1 MKMRVLWTPTDEQ
14 KTTCRM
20 GRFAKAAAGIDPTDK
35 DAFAQ
40 LHQWS
45 IDDPA
50 RFWDR
55 VWKACALKGD
65 PGTQVLQD
73 GERMIDAQFFPDARL
88 NAAENLLERGHPADE
103 ALVFWTEDG
112 KREQWSRAQLKE
124 KAGRYAAAF
133 RALGVREGDR
143 VAAIMP
149 NMPQTIAAFIGAA
162 WVGAVFSSASPDFGV
177 GGVTDRFGQI
187 EPKILIA
194 CDGYRY
200 GGKVFDVGSK
210 LTAIVDNL
218 PSVEHVV
225 VVPYEGS
232 QADFS
237 DDDRFMP
244 LEKLMKIG
252 EGGGVPYKAFAFS
265 HPLYILFSS
274 GTTGKPKCIVHS
286 AGGSLIQQFKEHQL
300 HCDNGPGSR
309 IFFFSTCGWM
319 MWNWLVAGL
328 GGGSTLV
335 LYDGSP
341 FAMDGRVLFRIAERE
356 RCDYFGVSA
365 KWIDA
370 VHKSGQH
377 PAKENKLSS
386 IRMIGSTGSPL
397 SPEGFSFIAD
407 EISATAQTASMSGG
421 TDIVSCFVLG
431 NPLQAVY
438 EGEIQGPGL
447 GMAVEVWDEHA
458 KPVIGQKG
466 ELVCVK
472 PFPSMPVGFWNDPD
486 KARYKAA
493 YFEDYPGVWR
503 HGDWAEITAHGGV
516 IIHGRSD
523 ATLNPGGVRI
533 GTAEIY
539 NQVEQIPQILDSVC
553 VGQDW
558 QDDVRVILFVVLK
571 DGAVLDEALIKTI
584 KSKIRKG
591 ASPRHVPA
599 KIIAVPDIP
608 RTKSGKITELAVR
621 DIIHGRDVKNQHALA
636 NPEALALF
644 SNLDALR
651 EK

>member
-1 MKMRVLWTPTDEQ
+1 MRTLWTPNDEQ
-14 KTTCRM
+14 KLACRM
-20 GRFAKAAAGIDPTDK
+20 GQFAKSIANIDPTAP
-35 DAFAQ
+35 DAYAQ
-40 LHQWS
+40 LHAWS
-45 IDDPA
+45 IEDPA
-50 RFWDR
+50 RFWRAIWDE
-55 VWKACALKGD
+55 CGLKGD
-65 PGTQVLQD
+65 PGARVLVNSEQMP
-73 GERMIDAQFFPDARL
+73 GAQFFPDGRL
-88 NAAENLLERGHPADE
+88 NVAENLIERGLPSDE

-112 KREQWSRAQLKE
+112 RQACWTRNQLKE

-133 RALGVREGDR
+133 RGLGIKPGDR
-143 VAAIMP
+143 IAAIMP
-149 NMPQTIAAFIGAA
+149 NMPQTIAAFLGAA

-200 GGKVFDVGSK
+200 GGKIFDVGTK
-210 LTAIVDNL
+210 LKAIAKGI
-218 PSVEHVV
+218 PSLEHVV
-225 VVPYEGS
+225 VVPYEGTK
-232 QADFS
+232 ADFS
-237 DDDRFMP
+237 DDDLFMP
-244 LEKLMKIG
+244 LDRLMKIG
-252 EGGGVPYKAFAFS
+252 EGGGVPYKAFGFN

-286 AGGSLIQQFKEHQL
+286 AGGALIQQFKEHQL
-300 HCDNGPGSR
+300 HCDNGAGSR
-309 IFFFSTCGWM
+309 VFFYSTCGWM

-328 GGGSTLV
+328 GGGSTIL

-341 FAMDGRVLFRIAERE
+341 FAMDGRVLFRIADRE
-356 RCDYFGVSA
+356 KADFFGISA

-377 PAKENKLSS
+377 PKAESHLSH

-407 EISATAQTASMSGG
+407 EITPTAQIASMSGG

-431 NPLQAVY
+431 NPLQSVY

-447 GMAVEVWDEHA
+447 GMAVEVWDDDG
-458 KPVIGQKG
+458 KPVVGQKG

-472 PFPSMPVGFWNDPD
+472 PFPSLPVGFWNDED
-486 KARYKAA
+486 NVRYKAA
-493 YFEDYPGVWR
+493 YFGDYPNIWR
-503 HGDWAEITAHGGV
+503 HGDWAEITEHGGV

-539 NQVEQIPQILDSVC
+539 NQVEQIPAILDSVC

-558 QDDVRVILFVVLK
+558 QDDVRVILFVVLR
-571 DGAVLDEALIKTI
+571 GGVTLDEALIKEI
-584 KSKIRKG
+584 KGKIRKG

-599 KIIAVPDIP
+599 KIIAVADIP

-621 DIIHGRDVKNQHALA
+621 DLIHNRAVKNSHALA
-636 NPEALALF
+636 NSEALALF
-644 SNLDALR
+644 KDLPELQN
-651 EK
+651 

>member
-1 MKMRVLWTPTDEQ
+1 MRVLWNPTDQQ
-14 KTTCRM
+14 KTECHM
-20 GRFAKAAAGIDPTDK
+20 GRFARTVAGIDPTSDN
-35 DAFAQ
+35 AYAQ
-40 LHQWS
+40 LHAWS
-45 IDDPA
+45 VDDPA
-50 RFWDR
+50 RFWR
-55 VWKACALKGD
+55 AMWNECGLKGD
-65 PGTQVLQD
+65 PGTQGVINDDQMP
-73 GERMIDAQFFPDARL
+73 GAQFFPEGRL
-88 NAAENLLERGHPADE
+88 NAAENLIEHGQHSDE

-112 KREQWSRAQLKE
+112 RRECWTRSVLKE
-124 KAGRYAAAF
+124 KAGRFAAAF
-133 RALGVREGDR
+133 RAIGIKEGDR

-149 NMPQTIAAFIGAA
+149 NMPETIAAFLGAA
-162 WVGAVFSSASPDFGV
+162 WIGAVFSSASPDFGV

-200 GGKVFDVGSK
+200 GGKVFDVAGK
-210 LTAIVDNL
+210 LPAIADNI
-218 PSVEHVV
+218 PSIEHVV
-225 VVPYEGS
+225 VVPYEGRH
-232 QADFS
+232 AGFGEDE
-237 DDDRFMP
+237 RFIT
-244 LEKLMKIG
+244 LEKFMKIG
-252 EGGGVPYKAFAFS
+252 QGGGVPYKGFAFN

-286 AGGSLIQQFKEHQL
+286 AGGALIQQFKEHRL
-300 HCDNGPGSR
+300 HCNNGPESR
-309 IFFFSTCGWM
+309 VFFYSTCGWM

-328 GGGSTLV
+328 GVGATIV

-341 FAMDGRVLFRIAERE
+341 FAMDGRVLFRIADRE
-356 RCDYFGVSA
+356 KCDYFGISA

-377 PAKENKLSS
+377 PAAENKLDHV
-386 IRMIGSTGSPL
+386 RTIGSTGSPL

-407 EISATAQTASMSGG
+407 KISPTAQIASMSGG

-431 NPLQAVY
+431 NPLSPVY

-447 GMAVEVWDEHA
+447 GMAVEVWGDA
-458 KPVIGQKG
+458 GKPVTGQKG

-472 PFPSMPVGFWNDPD
+472 PFPCMPIGFWNDD
-486 KARYKAA
+486 DGSRYKAA
-493 YFEDYPGVWR
+493 YFEDYPGIWR
-503 HGDWAEITAHGGV
+503 HGDWAEITDHGGV

-539 NQVEQIPQILDSVC
+539 NQVEQIPQVLDSVC

-558 QDDVRVILFVVLK
+558 QDDVRVILFVVLR
-571 DGAVLDEALIKTI
+571 DGVMLDDALTKEIKG
-584 KSKIRKG
+584 KIRKG

-599 KIIAVPDIP
+599 KIIPVVDIP

-621 DIIHGRDVKNQHALA
+621 DVIHGRDVKNAHALA
-636 NPEALALF
+636 NAEALDLFKNLPAL
-644 SNLDALR
+644 LGD
-651 EK
+651 

>member
-1 MKMRVLWTPTDEQ
+1 MRVLWTPNDEQ
-14 KTTCRM
+14 KMTCRM
-20 GRFAKAAAGIDPTDK
+20 GRFAKDVAGIDPTDS
-35 DAFAQ
+35 DAYAR
-40 LHQWS
+40 LHAWS
-45 IDDPA
+45 IEDPA
-50 RFWDR
+50 RFWRAIWD
-55 VWKACALKGD
+55 VCAIKGD
-65 PGTQVLQD
+65 PGKRILVDEDQMP
-73 GERMIDAQFFPDARL
+73 GAQFFPDGLL
-88 NAAENLLERGHPADE
+88 NAAENLLERGHPKDQ
-103 ALVFWTEDG
+103 ALVFWAEDG
-112 KREQWSRAQLKE
+112 RQEVWSRSQLKE
-124 KAGRYAAAF
+124 TAGRYAAAY
-133 RALGVREGDR
+133 RALGVRAGDR
-143 VAAIMP
+143 IAAIMP
-149 NMPQTIAAFIGAA
+149 NMPHTIAAFIGAA
-162 WVGAVFSSASPDFGV
+162 WIGAVFSSASPDFGV
-177 GGVTDRFGQI
+177 SGVTDRFGQI

-200 GGKVFDVGSK
+200 GGKIFDVGGK
-210 LTAIVDNL
+210 LGAIVENL
-218 PSVEHVV
+218 PSIEHVV
-225 VVPYEGS
+225 VVPYEGT

-237 DDDRFMP
+237 DDDRFISM
-244 LEKLMKIG
+244 EKFLKIG
-252 EGGGVPYKAFAFS
+252 EGGGVPYKAFGFN

-286 AGGSLIQQFKEHQL
+286 AGGALIQQFKEHQL
-300 HCDNGPGSR
+300 HCDNGEGSR
-309 IFFFSTCGWM
+309 VFFFSTCGWM

-328 GGGSTLV
+328 GVGATIL

-341 FAMDGRVLFRIAERE
+341 FAMDGRVLFRIADRE
-356 RCDYFGVSA
+356 KADYFGVSA

-377 PAKENKLSS
+377 PAAENNLGA

-407 EISATAQTASMSGG
+407 EISTTAQIASMSGG

-431 NPLQAVY
+431 NPLQSVY

-447 GMAVEVWDEHA
+447 GMAVEIWDDDHA
-458 KPVIGQKG
+458 PVIGQKG

-472 PFPSMPVGFWNDPD
+472 PFPSMPVGFWNDAD
-486 KARYKAA
+486 NARYKAA
-493 YFEDYPGVWR
+493 YFEDYPGIWR
-503 HGDWAEITAHGGV
+503 HGDWAEITKHGGV

-539 NQVEQIPQILDSVC
+539 NQVEQVPQILDSVC

-558 QDDVRVILFVVLK
+558 QDDVRVILFVVLRE
-571 DGAVLDEALIKTI
+571 GVALDEALIKEI
-584 KSKIRKG
+584 KGKIRKG

-599 KIIAVPDIP
+599 KIIAVADIP

-621 DIIHGRDVKNQHALA
+621 DVVHGRPVKNQHALA

-644 SNLDALR
+644 
-651 EK
+651 EKLEQLQTA

>member
-1 MKMRVLWTPTDEQ
+1 MRVLWNPTDQQ
-14 KTTCRM
+14 KTECHM
-20 GRFAKAAAGIDPTDK
+20 GQFAKVVADIEPTEP
-35 DAFAQ
+35 DAYAQ
-40 LHQWS
+40 LHAWS
-45 IDDPA
+45 ITDPE
-50 RFWDR
+50 RFWR
-55 VWKACALKGD
+55 AVWEDCGLKGD
-65 PGTQVLQD
+65 PGTQGLMD
-73 GERMIDAQFFPDARL
+73 GEQMPGAQFFPDGRL
-88 NAAENLLERGHPADE
+88 NVAENLIEHGQPSDE
-103 ALVFWTEDG
+103 ALVFWSEDG
-112 KREQWSRAQLKE
+112 RRASWTRSVLKE
-124 KAGRYAAAF
+124 KAGRFAAAF
-133 RALGVREGDR
+133 SALGIKEGDR

-149 NMPQTIAAFIGAA
+149 NMPETVAAFLGAA
-162 WVGAVFSSASPDFGV
+162 WIGAIFSSASPDFGID
-177 GGVTDRFGQI
+177 GVTDRFGQI

-200 GGKVFDVGSK
+200 GGKIFDVAGK
-210 LTAIVDNL
+210 LPAIADNI
-218 PSVEHVV
+218 PSIEHVV
-225 VVPYEGS
+225 VVPYEGDNV
-232 QADFS
+232 DFAG
-237 DDDRFMP
+237 DERFLT
-244 LEKLMKIG
+244 LEKFMKLG
-252 EGGGVPYKAFAFS
+252 QGGGVSYKGFAFN

-286 AGGSLIQQFKEHQL
+286 AGGALIQQFKEHRL
-300 HCDNGPGSR
+300 HCNNGLDSR
-309 IFFFSTCGWM
+309 VFFYSTCGWM

-328 GGGSTLV
+328 GVGSTIV

-356 RCDYFGVSA
+356 ACDYFGISA

-377 PAKENKLSS
+377 PAVENKLSHV
-386 IRMIGSTGSPL
+386 RMIGSTGSPL

-407 EISATAQTASMSGG
+407 KISPTAQIASMSGG

-431 NPLQAVY
+431 NPLSPVY

-447 GMAVEVWDEHA
+447 GMAVEVWGDDG
-458 KPVIGQKG
+458 KPVRAQKG

-472 PFPSMPVGFWNDPD
+472 PFPSMPVGFWNDD
-486 KARYKAA
+486 GGSRYKAA
-493 YFEDYPGVWR
+493 YFEDYPDIWR
-503 HGDWAEITAHGGV
+503 HGDWAEITTHGGV

-539 NQVEQIPQILDSVC
+539 NQIEQIPQILDSVC

-558 QDDVRVILFVVLK
+558 QDDVRVILFVVLRE
-571 DGAVLDEALIKTI
+571 GASLDEALIKEI

-599 KIIAVPDIP
+599 KIIPVADIP

-621 DIIHGRDVKNQHALA
+621 DVIHGREVKNAHALA
-636 NPEALALF
+636 NAQVLVLFRDLPELQ
-644 SNLDALR
+644 SD
-651 EK
+651 

>member
-1 MKMRVLWTPTDEQ
+1 MRILWTPDDEQ

-20 GRFAKAAAGIDPTDK
+20 GQFAKDHAGIDPTAP

-40 LHQWS
+40 LHAWS
-45 IDDPA
+45 VADPA
-50 RFWDR
+50 RFWRAAWD
-55 VWKACALKGD
+55 ACGMKGD
-65 PGTQVLQD
+65 PGDETLINGD
-73 GERMIDAQFFPDARL
+73 KMPGAQFFPNGRM
-88 NAAENLLERGHPADE
+88 NAAENMIERGTHKDE

-112 KREQWSRAQLKE
+112 RQESWSRAELKE

-133 RALGVREGDR
+133 KALGIKPGDR
-143 VAAIMP
+143 IAAIMP
-149 NMPQTIAAFIGAA
+149 NMPQTIAAFLGAA
-162 WVGAVFSSASPDFGV
+162 WIGAVFSSASPDFGV

-200 GGKVFDVGSK
+200 GGKIFDVSSK
-210 LTAIVDNL
+210 LSAIADNI
-218 PSVEHVV
+218 PSLEHVV
-225 VVPYEGS
+225 VVPYEGGS
-232 QADFS
+232 VDFGN
-237 DDDRFMP
+237 DERFMT
-244 LEKLMKIG
+244 LDRLMKIG
-252 EGGGVPYKAFAFS
+252 EGGGVPYRAFAFN

-286 AGGSLIQQFKEHQL
+286 SGGALLQQFKEHQL
-300 HCDNGPGSR
+300 HCDNGAGSR
-309 IFFFSTCGWM
+309 VFFFSTCGWM

-328 GGGSTLV
+328 GCGSTLL

-341 FAMDGRVLFRIAERE
+341 FAMDGRVLFRIADRE
-356 RCDYFGVSA
+356 RADYFGISA

-377 PAKENKLSS
+377 PAQENNLSA

-397 SPEGFSFIAD
+397 SPEGFAFIAD
-407 EISATAQTASMSGG
+407 EISPTAQIASMSGG

-431 NPLQAVY
+431 NPLQCVY

-447 GMAVEVWDEHA
+447 GMAVEVWDENG
-458 KPVIGQKG
+458 KSVIGQKG

-472 PFPSMPVGFWNDPD
+472 PFSSQPIGFWNDPD
-486 KARYKAA
+486 NARYKAA
-493 YFEDYPGVWR
+493 YFEEFPGVWC

-539 NQVEQIPQILDSVC
+539 NQIEQIPAILDSVC

-558 QDDVRVILFVVLK
+558 QDDVRVILFVVLRE
-571 DGAVLDEALIKTI
+571 GTILDDVLIKEI
-584 KSKIRKG
+584 KGKIRKG

-599 KIIAVPDIP
+599 KIIAVCDIP

-621 DIIHGRDVKNQHALA
+621 DVIHGREVNNAHALA
-636 NPEALALF
+636 NPQALELF
-644 SNLDALR
+644 KNLPQLQS
-651 EK
+651 